1 MWVAWKPLITPSAHF
16 KTAATKKKKKK
27 EVKLRKIV
35 VPGCCVKIKMA
46 MYPH

>member
-1 MWVAWKPLITPSAHF
+1 MWVAWKPLITPSSSHF

-27 EVKLRKIV
+27 VKLRKIV
-35 VPGCCVKIKMA
+35 APACSVKIKMA